1 MMSSFT
7 SRLGLRKP
15 DLTDVV
21 NVQTDV
27 NNNFL
32 AIDNAVNLFPCT
44 ISSRPATPY
53 VGKLILLI
61 DLQKIQVWTGSG
73 WEDVGVSASPGIAG
87 RVGFATLT
95 ADTALQTSGSGE
107 TGPHMSITF
116 TADSAKR
123 YWIEYLVGAAT
134 DGTGGS
140 RVDIRG
146 RLRRAAGAS
155 VTTAGTLIGTE
166 SFLFAMRGTNGAI
179 FYKRT
184 YEIGPGV
191 SGQTTVG
198 LFTIVAGSGSARLRA
213 TNTEYNGL
221 MYIRE
226 MALS

>member
-1 MMSSFT
+1 MATFT

-15 DLTDVV
+15 ELSDVV
-21 NVQTDV
+21 NVQTDF

-32 AIDNAVNLFPCT
+32 NIDNSVNLFPCT
-44 ISSRPATPY
+44 ISSRPANPY

-61 DLQKIQVWTGSG
+61 DLQKIQVWTGSS
-73 WEDVGVSASPGIAG
+73 WEDVGVSASQGIAG
-87 RVGFATLT
+87 RIGFTTIT
-95 ADTALQTSGSGE
+95 ADTALQSSGSGE

-116 TADSAKR
+116 TADTAKR
-123 YWIEYLVGAAT
+123 YWIEYLVDTAT

-146 RLRRAAGAS
+146 KLRRAAGAS

-166 SFLFAMRGTNGAI
+166 TFLFAMRGTSGAI

-198 LFTIVAGSGSARLRA
+198 LFTQVTGSGSARIRA
-213 TNTEYNGL
+213 TSTQHNGL

-226 MALS
+226 MALA

>member
-1 MMSSFT
+1 MATFT

-32 AIDNAVNLFPCT
+32 GIDNSINLFPCT

-53 VGKLILLI
+53 VGKLILLT
-61 DLQKIQVWTGSG
+61 DLQKVQVWTGST
-73 WEDVGVSASPGIAG
+73 WEDIGVSASAGIAG
-87 RVGFATLT
+87 RIGFTTIT
-95 ADTALQTSGSGE
+95 ADTTLQSSGSGE

-116 TADSAKR
+116 TADTAKR
-123 YWIEYLVGAAT
+123 YWVEYLIGTAT

-140 RVDIRG
+140 RVDIRTK
-146 RLRRAAGAS
+146 LRRAAGAS
-155 VTTAGTLIGTE
+155 VTTAGTLIGGE
-166 SFLFAMRGTNGAI
+166 SYTFAMRGVNGAI

-198 LFTIVAGSGSARLRA
+198 LFTQVTGSGSARIRA
-213 TNTEYNGL
+213 TGTNYNGL
-221 MYIRE
+221 MFIRE
-226 MALS
+226 IALS